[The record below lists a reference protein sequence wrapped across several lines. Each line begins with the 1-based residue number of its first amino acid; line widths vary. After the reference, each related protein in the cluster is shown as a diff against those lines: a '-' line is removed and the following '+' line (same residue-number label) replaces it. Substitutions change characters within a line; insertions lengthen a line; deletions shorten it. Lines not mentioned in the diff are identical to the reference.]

1 VKILNPSARR
11 FAVCSNDDALFVV
24 SQRRQPVMIFWRKS
38 TMKSDSV
45 FSVAE
50 LRSEIERVVDQARSA
65 GLRHYVIESALQDAA
80 RAVATRHAATA
91 PIL

>member
-1 VKILNPSARR
+1 
-11 FAVCSNDDALFVV
+11 
-24 SQRRQPVMIFWRKS
+24 
-38 TMKSDSV
+38 MKSDSV